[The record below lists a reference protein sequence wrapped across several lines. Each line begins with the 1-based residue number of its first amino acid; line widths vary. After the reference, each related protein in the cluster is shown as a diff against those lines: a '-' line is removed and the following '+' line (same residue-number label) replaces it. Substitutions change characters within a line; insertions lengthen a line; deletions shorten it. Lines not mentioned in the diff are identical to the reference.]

1 MKKLSEQLR
10 AHNKTESSSGPLGLG
25 SDLNQILSSFLERSG
40 TGHGKGSRFQHAEKL
55 QFAKVIKIIIC
66 NSNFIYPFLPPCL
79 PSFPSLFASTHF
91 CLPLLVPHSQ
101 EEDAPVAVEATSEED
116 LQRQR
121 EEELTSLRQQLDE
134 WSSKYEKLELDIK
147 KYTAGK

>member
-55 QFAKVIKIIIC
+55 QFAKVMKIFAIRILSIHSC
-66 NSNFIYPFLPPCL
+66 PLFFLLSPLFLFLPTFVCL
-79 PSFPSLFASTHF
+79 SFPF
-91 CLPLLVPHSQ
+91 SQ
-101 EEDAPVAVEATSEED
+101 EEDVPVAVEATSEED

-121 EEELTSLRQQLDE
+121 EEELTTLRQQLDE

>member
-55 QFAKVIKIIIC
+55 QFAKVMKIFAIRILSIHSC
-66 NSNFIYPFLPPCL
+66 PLF
-79 PSFPSLFASTHF
+79 SFSLLSF
-91 CLPLLVPHSQ
+91 CFYPLLSVPLSLV
-101 EEDAPVAVEATSEED
+101 PRKRM
-116 LQRQR
+116 LQLRLRPHQR
-121 EEELTSLRQQLDE
+121 RTCSDRERKS
-134 WSSKYEKLELDIK
+134 
-147 KYTAGK
+147 

>member
-55 QFAKVIKIIIC
+55 QFAKVTKIFAIRILSIHSC
-66 NSNFIYPFLPPCL
+66 PLFFLLSSLFLFLPTFVC
-79 PSFPSLFASTHF
+79 PSF
-91 CLPLLVPHSQ
+91 PHSQ

-121 EEELTSLRQQLDE
+121 EEELTTLRQQLDE